1 MHKMRSNFFVVHL
14 LYVASFML
22 NIYNYFMNETLE
34 TKPRAKN
41 NNINNNNTNM
51 NETFENKPKAKKKFT
66 KLILLLISY
75 LILAVIVWKVA
86 TRQTTD
92 PVKLQEQAQ
101 KELTAIV
108 DSVGKI
114 MVLPKDETPQ
124 VAIIQDVDALKKSQ
138 DFFTDAQNGDK
149 ILVYAKA
156 RKAIIYREETN
167 QIVNVALNIG
177 PVTDETNTTPV
188 KEEEKAAVTSTT
200 TKATSTSTTNDEDE
214 Q

>member
-1 MHKMRSNFFVVHL
+1 
-14 LYVASFML
+14 
-22 NIYNYFMNETLE
+22 MNDNLE
-34 TKPRAKN
+34 TKPKTKR
-41 NNINNNNTNM
+41 
-51 NETFENKPKAKKKFT
+51 KFT
-66 KLILLLISY
+66 KLILLIISY
-75 LILAVIVWKVA
+75 VILALIVWKVA
-86 TRQTTD
+86 TKQTTD

-124 VAIIQDVDALKKSQ
+124 VAIIQDVEALKKTQ
-138 DFFTDAQNGDK
+138 DFFNEAQNGDK

-177 PVTDETNTTPV
+177 PVTDETNSAPVQQQATTTNRATTTPSTP
-188 KEEEKAAVTSTT
+188 AA
-200 TKATSTSTTNDEDE
+200 NDADE

>member
-1 MHKMRSNFFVVHL
+1 
-14 LYVASFML
+14 
-22 NIYNYFMNETLE
+22 MNETLE

-41 NNINNNNTNM
+41 INNNSNSTSM

-75 LILAVIVWKVA
+75 LILAIIVWKVA
-86 TRQTTD
+86 TKQTTD

-108 DSVGKI
+108 EAVGKI
-114 MVLPKDETPQ
+114 MILPKEETPQ

-177 PVTDETNTTPV
+177 PVTDESNSTPV
-188 KEEEKAAVTSTT
+188 KEEEKPAVKATT
-200 TKATSTSTTNDEDE
+200 TKATSTATTNSDDEDE
-214 Q
+214 E